1 MSCSLANGSA
11 GLKVTW
17 IKQEGP
23 TVISYTQD
31 PRIRI
36 LGDDLTTFDLHISSV
51 KSRDAGTYLCQVNTS
66 PEATKT
72 VVLQIGR
79 IPIIKSVLINNKTTL
94 VETLNAGKTRLPT
107 EISVDESAPALL
119 DCLATA
125 FPPPEVAWISLAGSD
140 SASRARISRGDM
152 IRGMR
157 LVIGNVT
164 IEDEGLYTC
173 RASNG
178 YGSVDVTVRLTVRYM
193 PKIKPLPKAIHVGL
207 GSYIR
212 ISCEADGVPAPKV
225 SWSREDGTFVCKG
238 RYLVIVHLKPSKYS
252 NYVCSARN
260 AVGTVT
266 TSTEITGR
274 PKAPKFLSPRTG
286 SRRHAYKLVLDPNV
300 GTPYRMPLRVDSF
313 VIAIREHTA
322 SRENSA
328 MVPSWYEQVIELED
342 GGTSRVEY
350 VIRDLRADTSY
361 EVMVR
366 GRNVFGA
373 GEGATLLINT
383 SYADLTTPPGNQVT
397 TGSMKSARVP
407 QSCLCPAP
415 FSFYG
420 VLALWL

>member
-36 LGDDLTTFDLHISSV
+36 VGDDLTTFDLHISSV
-51 KSRDAGTYLCQVNTS
+51 RSRDAGTYLCQVNTS

-140 SASRARISRGDM
+140 SASRARISRGDT

-178 YGSVDVTVRLTVRYM
+178 Y
-193 PKIKPLPKAIHVGL
+193 
-207 GSYIR
+207 
-212 ISCEADGVPAPKV
+212 
-225 SWSREDGTFVCKG
+225 
-238 RYLVIVHLKPSKYS
+238 LVIVHLKPSEYS
-252 NYVCSARN
+252 NYVCLARN

-313 VIAIREHTA
+313 VIAIREYTM

-373 GEGATLLINT
+373 GEGATLLIKT
-383 SYADLTTPPGNQVT
+383 SYG
-397 TGSMKSARVP
+397 KSAAADACRVERG
-407 QSCLCPAP
+407 SRI
-415 FSFYG
+415 
-420 VLALWL
+420 